1 MNTDG
6 EPTTD
11 QGNKTEVQ
19 LGKPMIVLGLFA
31 GVLIRD
37 YLQEHG

>member
-31 GVLIRD
+31 GVLIRG
-37 YLQEHG
+37 YLQEHE

>member
-19 LGKPMIVLGLFA
+19 LVKPMVVLGLFA
-31 GVLIRD
+31 GVLMRGF
-37 YLQEHG
+37 LQERG